1 MYQIDDRQ
9 KHNNV
14 KFAQR
19 KLDEDVRETGKR
31 ATKKFIREYANTEE
45 VLALIATFNARED
58 VEAIK
63 VTNTI
68 IASASNETVEGE

>member
-45 VLALIATFNARED
+45 VLALIAAFNARED

-63 VTNTI
+63 VTNTV
-68 IASASNETVEGE
+68 IAADSTVEGE